1 MIKQTYYNLPSDKRE
16 RIMKAIVK
24 ETESKSY
31 DKISINKIV
40 KDAGI
45 SRGSFYQYFDDKWDL
60 LILMLKDFY
69 IRVSREC
76 IDALKSSG
84 GDIFGASEKVFR
96 FVIVEYY
103 SEKYGS
109 ALKTLFLHS
118 NVNTVE
124 FLKRKRDN
132 ECGKSL
138 LDAKGFDRILKRR
151 IFDEFGIAPEI
162 QYTGTLEID
171 EHSDD
176 FQQAIQNA
184 ETEIK
189 RENDHRLTEIFEEE
203 ADNSE
208 AIKA

>member
-138 LDAKGFDRILKRR
+138 LD
-151 IFDEFGIAPEI
+151 
-162 QYTGTLEID
+162 
-171 EHSDD
+171 
-176 FQQAIQNA
+176 
-184 ETEIK
+184 EIK
-189 RENDHRLTEIFEEE
+189 ELINRDMYNITGEASIEYIITILTSPMMRLWFEVFVLDKDGEEICRELSCMFLI
-203 ADNSE
+203 
-208 AIKA
+208 IKQGFSRR